1 MFDGTSQ
8 KLRLM
13 QDFSGKVMTG
23 AIQHGLA
30 PSDALA
36 LVQRTMLPGSAARP
50 SSRNQTVELLAG
62 KMMFEWIELIDGR
75 PTLKGFDVPLP
86 PSRAASTCAKSVWH
100 GFANDNTYS
109 RTGAIYELVFF
120 LLTLSSYIARWRNNA
135 SMWCVDRCARLVRH
149 NAKPPDKPS
158 SSGLALCPTS
168 IARRSTHDILAL
180 LRHLAMYE
188 ENMKNKSKNPFK

>member
-109 RTGAIYELVFF
+109 RTATMYVLGLFF
-120 LLTLSSYIARWRNNA
+120 IFSSYIARWRNNA
-135 SMWCVDRCARLVRH
+135 SMSCVDRRAILVGH
-149 NAKPPDKPS
+149 KAKPLDDGLS
-158 SSGLALCPTS
+158 GGLALCLTS
-168 IARRSTHDILAL
+168 LAQRSTHHILAL
-180 LRHLAMYE
+180 LRHLAM
-188 ENMKNKSKNPFK
+188 